1 MDLFSTF
8 QLSANTNRG
17 RIALQYENCQY
28 FYQDVLA
35 SALAV
40 AVFLRSQIGEDR
52 QNIAFLMPNTPESVF
67 ALFGIF
73 AAGYTAVPFNPN
85 LTDGEIAFLL
95 NHSDSPVLL
104 YDCLYEAKAQK
115 VVSLLSRAVTA
126 LSIEEIL
133 NNPTEVPAFSSPSRH
148 SDDTA
153 LILYTSGTTGDPK
166 GVMLTH
172 TNIYS
177 NYSAFAHRIGLESNQ
192 TLLAV
197 LPVFHSF
204 GITTILFGGLLSGA
218 RVWLFPKFVPQKVV
232 QVIMSEPNIV
242 IACVPPMLYMLSR
255 YAPPDAARNHYLH
268 SVISGGGPLPLEFYD
283 AFKKAFQHDI
293 VEGYGLTETSPVVA
307 HNANAINK
315 RGTIGPPL
323 EGVGVTVRDEGGCDL
338 PPQAIGEL
346 YVKGALIMKGYY
358 KNPEATKAAFSPDGW
373 FRTGDLALI
382 DEDGYIQIV
391 GRVKDLIV
399 SGGENIY
406 PREIEEHLQR
416 YPGIEEVA
424 VVGKPDALRAEVP
437 YAFLVVNN
445 SDGIDEAKLRNYCR
459 EKLASFKIPVG
470 FTILP
475 ELPKTVTRKIKKQ
488 ELRRL
493 LVQNQA

>member
-1 MDLFSTF
+1 
-8 QLSANTNRG
+8 
-17 RIALQYENCQY
+17 
-28 FYQDVLA
+28 
-35 SALAV
+35 
-40 AVFLRSQIGEDR
+40 
-52 QNIAFLMPNTPESVF
+52 
-67 ALFGIF
+67 
-73 AAGYTAVPFNPN
+73 
-85 LTDGEIAFLL
+85 
-95 NHSDSPVLL
+95 
-104 YDCLYEAKAQK
+104 
-115 VVSLLSRAVTA
+115 
-126 LSIEEIL
+126 
-133 NNPTEVPAFSSPSRH
+133 
-148 SDDTA
+148 
-153 LILYTSGTTGDPK
+153 
-166 GVMLTH
+166 
-172 TNIYS
+172 
-177 NYSAFAHRIGLESNQ
+177 
-192 TLLAV
+192 
-197 LPVFHSF
+197 
-204 GITTILFGGLLSGA
+204 
-218 RVWLFPKFVPQKVV
+218 
-232 QVIMSEPNIV
+232 
-242 IACVPPMLYMLSR
+242 MLYMLSR

-346 YVKGALIMKGYY
+346 YVK
-358 KNPEATKAAFSPDGW
+358 
-373 FRTGDLALI
+373 GDLALI